1 MYRIKD
7 YSYEKANDLNMKIY
21 PSTRKHKKIDV
32 YSPDDQYLFSI
43 GDSRYT
49 DYPTLLETD
58 KELAEKKRKLYHA
71 RHQKDI
77 HHLKGFTSLYV
88 LW

>member
-7 YSYEKANDLNMKIY
+7 YTYQKANELNLKIY

-32 YSPDDQYLFSI
+32 YSSNDQYLFSI
-43 GDSRYT
+43 GNSRYP

-58 KELAEKKRKLYHA
+58 KELAEKKRKLYHG
-71 RHQKDI
+71 RHQKD
-77 HHLKGFTSLYV
+77 LNYFKGFTSFYL